1 MKFILI
7 AATIALAFSATVY
20 APTAASTTL
29 AFSAAVGTTSNPTK
43 TNGTCNVTITHAAPF
58 TLGNGVAGTP
68 VTINNGLWMMTSTS
82 ATSTATTDFGILCT
96 YATSG
101 NAATTVTT
109 TFVTTPACAL
119 YVGTGTTYSANTTL
133 TPYSPAVTTAA
144 TTSLTLTLSYANS
157 NWTTQNFTKDSFTIS
172 WIYISSETTTAYTY
186 TTTIAGTAGSA
197 TSTLSLA
204 ACNTALKAYTSGSIQ
219 NSILGSIL
227 ALSFF

>member
-1 MKFILI
+1 MKFIII
-7 AATIALAFSATVY
+7 ATLAALAFSYTM
-20 APTAASTTL
+20 TTASTTL

-43 TNGTCNVTITHAAPF
+43 TNGTCNVTVTHAAPF
-58 TLGNGVAGTP
+58 TAGAGVTATP
-68 VTINNGLWMMTSTS
+68 VTTNNGLWMMTSTS
-82 ATSTATTDFGILCT
+82 ATTTATTDFGILCT
-96 YATSG
+96 YATSA
-101 NAATTVTT
+101 NSATAVTT
-109 TFVTTPACAL
+109 TFVTSPACAL

-133 TPYSPAVTTAA
+133 TPYNSAVTTAA
-144 TTSLTLTLSYANS
+144 TASFTLTLSYANS

-172 WIYISSETTTAYTY
+172 WIYISSETATAYTY

-197 TSTLSLA
+197 TSTLSRA